1 MAKKKPVAKQKPVDN
16 TIYKAMID
24 MAIVAVVFV
33 ILQIIEKNYQDF
45 NTFTE
50 WNNAFGLITAISAV
64 LAIAG
69 GITAL
74 IGRKNKTLRNVALAV
89 GVSFALISAGSF
101 QLYIKWFTALP
112 LLNFVTIAGG
122 CLYLIW
128 ILYPHD
134 FFLISLLSVLSG
146 AAFYRHGQA
155 GASNMSTTGLYVI
168 LLLLTAA
175 VLVLTFLAA
184 KKGGLVSIRNKHLR
198 LFMGKKAA
206 MPLYLACSIN
216 AACLLASLL
225 LGAGFAFYCVYA
237 AVGGFF
243 VAACYYT
250 MGLN

>member
-1 MAKKKPVAKQKPVDN
+1 M
-16 TIYKAMID
+16 
-24 MAIVAVVFV
+24 FV
-33 ILQIIEKNYQDF
+33 LLQIIEKNYQDF

-50 WNNAFGLITAISAV
+50 WNNAFGIITIISAV

-69 GITAL
+69 GVTAL
-74 IGRKNKTLRNVALAV
+74 IGRKNKTLRNVALTV
-89 GVSFALISAGSF
+89 GVSSGVISAFSF

-134 FFLISLLSVLSG
+134 FFLISLMSVLSG
-146 AAFYRHGQA
+146 AAFYRNGQTSRA
-155 GASNMSTTGLYVI
+155 ATGLYII
-168 LLLLTAA
+168 LLLFTAA
-175 VLVLTFLAA
+175 VLALTVLAS
-184 KKGGLVSIRNKHLR
+184 KKGGLISVKGKTLR
-198 LFMGKKAA
+198 LFVGKKAA

-216 AACLLASLL
+216 AACILAALL
-225 LGAGFAFYCVYA
+225 LGASFAYYCVYA

-243 VAACYYT
+243 VAACWYT

>member
-1 MAKKKPVAKQKPVDN
+1 MAKRKPIAKQKPVDN

-24 MAIVAVVFV
+24 MGIVAVVFV
-33 ILQIIEKNYQDF
+33 LLQIIEKHYQDF
-45 NTFTE
+45 NTFTQ
-50 WNNAFGLITAISAV
+50 WNNAFGIITIISAV

-69 GITAL
+69 GVTAL
-74 IGRKNKTLRNVALAV
+74 IGRKNKTLRTVALAV
-89 GVSFALISAGSF
+89 GISCGVISAGCF

-112 LLNFVTIAGG
+112 LLNFVNIAAG

-155 GASNMSTTGLYVI
+155 GVSNVSTTGLYVI
-168 LLLLTAA
+168 LLLLTAGVVA
-175 VLVLTFLAA
+175 LTVCAA
-184 KKGGLVSIRNKHLR
+184 KKGGLVTIRNKALR
-198 LFMGKKAA
+198 LFVGKKAA

-216 AACLLASLL
+216 AACLLAALL
-225 LGAGFAFYCVYA
+225 LGAGFAYYCVYA

-243 VAACYYT
+243 VAACWYT

>member
-1 MAKKKPVAKQKPVDN
+1 MAKRKPAAKQKPVDN

-50 WNNAFGLITAISAV
+50 WNNAFGLITIISAV

-69 GITAL
+69 GITAI

-89 GVSFALISAGSF
+89 GVSCALISAGSF

-155 GASNMSTTGLYVI
+155 GASDVSLYVI
-168 LLLLTAA
+168 LLLLTAG
-175 VLVLTFLAA
+175 VLALTVIAA
-184 KKGGLVSIRNKHLR
+184 KKGGLVTIRSKTLR
-198 LFMGKKAA
+198 LFVGKKAA

-216 AACLLASLL
+216 AACILAALLM
-225 LGAGFAFYCVYA
+225 GAGFAYYCVYA